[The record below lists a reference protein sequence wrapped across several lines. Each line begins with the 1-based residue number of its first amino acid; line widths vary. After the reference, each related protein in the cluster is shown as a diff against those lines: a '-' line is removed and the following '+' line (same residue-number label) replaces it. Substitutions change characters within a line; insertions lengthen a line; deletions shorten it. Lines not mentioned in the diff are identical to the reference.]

1 MKKILISQIDTPK
14 PDYKKS
20 QLSKEKTVLRWLI
33 DFITFSVRN
42 GAIEYG
48 SLLPSKSELANYL
61 GVSIGTVQNAI
72 RQAEDM
78 GYFESK
84 QSVGTMVKD
93 PTLVDKKFEKML
105 SKKDIAVE
113 EIKKYIIDN
122 KIKTGSQLPSVLV
135 LSSVINFHQNTI
147 RLALECLVRE
157 GILLRVELRGHKVC
171 WIYQNKI
178 VQKQSG
184 VSLYENNTCVTL
196 IDKTANKL
204 KEYIVSNC
212 TLGDRVPSNEEFSK
226 MFNVSI
232 RTVNEATRILNQ
244 QNIILSRRG
253 KYGTIYLNDPQKIKK
268 QKEREEKSLFM
279 SRGQKEGLRNT
290 YLYNWEKAL
299 SALKK
304 YIMQNHESGDKM
316 PSMKTLAAILS
327 VSTNTVKKAVSILC
341 DEGYLITQRG
351 KYGGIFVLEIPQ
363 KESEAFTWL
372 ALNPD
377 VVRVKNK

>member
-1 MKKILISQIDTPK
+1 MNKILISQIDTPK

-304 YIMQNHESGDKM
+304 YIMQNHESGDKI

>member
-226 MFNVSI
+226 MFNISI

-304 YIMQNHESGDKM
+304 YIMQNHESGDKI

>member
-48 SLLPSKSELANYL
+48 SILPSKSELANYL

-304 YIMQNHESGDKM
+304 YIMQNHESGDKI

>member
-1 MKKILISQIDTPK
+1 MKKILISQIDTLK

-304 YIMQNHESGDKM
+304 YIMQNHESGDKI

>member
-304 YIMQNHESGDKM
+304 YIMQNHESGDKI

-377 VVRVKNK
+377 VGRVKNK

>member
-48 SLLPSKSELANYL
+48 SMLPSKSELANYL

-304 YIMQNHESGDKM
+304 YIMQNHESGDKI

>member
-304 YIMQNHESGDKM
+304 YIMQNHESGDKI